1 MTLHNF
7 LLSLGVGSAL
17 LALWVVV
24 RFPGATPQDFPRALL
39 HVCAA
44 LLLGPMITQLAVL
57 IWNRGFALAAIFGV
71 LLPLLVYTFLSG
83 AWFFKLATDTFQRYR
98 H

>member
-17 LALWVVV
+17 LALWFVV
-24 RFPGATPQDFPRALL
+24 RFPEKGPSDFTPAIL

-44 LLLGPMITQLAVL
+44 LVLGPMLAQVTVL
-57 IWNRGFALAAIFGV
+57 VWNRGFPMAAIFGV
-71 LLPLLVYTFLSG
+71 LFPLLVYTFLSG
-83 AWFFKLATDTFQRYR
+83 AWVFKLVTDALQRYR

>member
-1 MTLHNF
+1 VTLHNF

-17 LALWVVV
+17 LALWLVV
-24 RFPGATPQDFPRALL
+24 RFPEKSPKHFTPAVL

-44 LLLGPMITQLAVL
+44 LVLGPVIAQVVVVV
-57 IWNRGFALAAIFGV
+57 WNRGFPLAAIFGL
-71 LLPLLVYTFLSG
+71 LLPLLVYTFLTG
-83 AWFFKLATDTFQRYR
+83 AWVFKLVTDTLHRYR

>member
-17 LALWVVV
+17 LALWFVV
-24 RFPGATPQDFPRALL
+24 RFPEKGPADFTRALL

-44 LLLGPMITQLAVL
+44 LVLGPISAEFAVVV
-57 IWNRGFALAAIFGV
+57 WNRGYPLAAIFCV

-83 AWFFKLATDTFQRYR
+83 AWVFKLVADSINRFR